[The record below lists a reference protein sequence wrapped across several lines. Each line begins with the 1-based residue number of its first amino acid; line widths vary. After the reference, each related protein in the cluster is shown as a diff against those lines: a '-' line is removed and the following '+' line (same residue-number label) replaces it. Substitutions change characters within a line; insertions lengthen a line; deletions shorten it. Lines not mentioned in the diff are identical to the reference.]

1 MSDELRENF
10 VRLHRR
16 TTKLTQSD
24 LGGLVGVS
32 RQSIVSIEKGNYS
45 PSVYLALRLAR
56 ALGTDVE
63 TLFPLPDPADV
74 RDDVSTDR
82 GAVK

>member
-63 TLFPLPDPADV
+63 ALFPLPAPADV
-74 RDDVSTDR
+74 PDDVPTDR

>member
-63 TLFPLPDPADV
+63 TLFPLPAPADV
-74 RDDVSTDR
+74 PDDVSTDR